1 MIRKEEWRK
10 GRVEINEF
18 NEEILKEGGRRK
30 KGKYRYLHRDGR
42 VRK

>member
-18 NEEILKEGGRRK
+18 KEEILEEGGRRK
-30 KGKYRYLHRDGR
+30 KGKYR
-42 VRK
+42 